1 MTAEATIRP
10 PRAVGELHM
19 SAKPWGARTVLGDL
33 RQAGSLKM
41 LFPRPTG
48 DGLLGIS
55 INTAGG
61 VTGGDRFQFEA
72 RADAGTTLTLSTQ
85 AAERAYRAQPGEVA
99 MVQTH
104 LEVCEGAGLNWLPQ
118 ETILFQGCALRRSI
132 TVNLAPNA
140 SLLLCEPLVF
150 GRAAM
155 GETLSD
161 GHFSDRIEVRQAG
174 KQMFLDAMTLS
185 GDIAAHLARPT
196 IADGAG
202 ALATLIYINS
212 DADSQLTPLREVIG
226 ASGGV
231 SLIQPDLLFARLLAP
246 DSFELRRTLMPVLTH
261 LARGP
266 LPRPWM
272 I

>member
-1 MTAEATIRP
+1 
-10 PRAVGELHM
+10 M
-19 SAKPWGARTVLGDL
+19 SAKPLGARTVLGDL
-33 RQAGSLKM
+33 RQAGSLRM
-41 LFPRPTG
+41 LFPRPI
-48 DGLLGIS
+48 DQGLQGIS

-61 VTGGDRFQFEA
+61 ITGGDRFELEA

-85 AAERAYRAQPGEVA
+85 AAERAYRSQPGEVGT
-99 MVQTH
+99 VQTQ
-104 LEVCEGAGLNWLPQ
+104 LDVCEDARLNWLPQ

-132 TVNLAPNA
+132 SVDLAPSA
-140 SLLLCEPLVF
+140 ELLLCEPLVF

-161 GHFSDRIEVRQAG
+161 GQFSDRIEVRRDGEA
-174 KQMFLDAMTLS
+174 MFLDAMTQS
-185 GDIAAHLARPT
+185 GDIAAHLARLT
-196 IADGAG
+196 TANGAG
-202 ALATLIYINS
+202 ALATLIYINA
-212 DADSQLTPLREVIG
+212 DAETHLTPLREAIG

-231 SLIQPDLLFARLLAP
+231 SLIKPDLLFARLLAP
-246 DSFELRRTLMPVLTH
+246 DSFVLRQILMPLLTR